1 MWEFV
6 LLLFAVA
13 CLGLAALNV
22 PAGSRVSLGWLG
34 LFFFVLVPLIHEL
47 EKLR

>member
-6 LLLFAVA
+6 LLLFAVI

-22 PAGSRVSLGWLG
+22 PASRVSLGWLG
-34 LFFFVLVPLIHEL
+34 LFFFVLVPFIHEL

>member
-6 LLLFAVA
+6 LLLLSVV

-22 PAGSRVSLGWLG
+22 AVARISLISLG
-34 LFFFVLVPLIHEL
+34 LFFFVLVPFIHEMQRL
-47 EKLR
+47 